1 MKKAFTL
8 LEFVFVMLILGI
20 LASLSFSFAN
30 QNKNDAKLLKL
41 KIDYEMLN
49 SALVL
54 MRTQAELKQINAFSP
69 NLDEAKINT
78 QKEKLFYCQTSQ
90 NCTYS
95 LLHAP
100 IYSSFNAWMKIAPNR
115 YRFFLNAKEW
125 VDFFYNANFA
135 ILECLSEKYCK
146 ELL

>member
-8 LEFVFVMLILGI
+8 LELVFVILILGI

-49 SALVL
+49 SALSL
-54 MRTQAELKQINAFSP
+54 MRTQVELKQISSFSP
-69 NLDEAKINT
+69 NLDEAKNNT

-95 LLHAP
+95 LLHTP
-100 IYSSFNAWMKIAPNR
+100 IY
-115 YRFFLNAKEW
+115 
-125 VDFFYNANFA
+125 
-135 ILECLSEKYCK
+135 
-146 ELL
+146 